1 MADYERSEVQKKHCE
16 NSVTHD
22 NLLHIIGGALG
33 LQLSTYRIQSNK

>member
-1 MADYERSEVQKKHCE
+1 MSDYERSEGQKKQSE
-16 NSVTHD
+16 NSVTHG